1 MTFLE
6 GLLIG
11 FMIGAYFGYKAA
23 LQKKLKELPKFKSVK

>member
-11 FMIGAYFGYKAA
+11 FMIGAYFGFKGGQQKAE
-23 LQKKLKELPKFKSVK
+23 KKQLKLVGK